1 MKTVIVQTGDRW
13 DTLAYELLGDS
24 AYAVDLMEAN
34 ASLVG
39 IDIDIPSGVE
49 IRLPDE
55 VNTIN
60 INTNILPPW
69 QR

>member
-1 MKTVIVQTGDRW
+1 MKIVISQPGDRW

-24 AYAVDLMEAN
+24 AYAVDLMIAN
-34 ASLVG
+34 APR
-39 IDIDIPSGVE
+39 IDIDTDIPSGVE
-49 IRLPDE
+49 IRLPEE
-55 VNTIN
+55 VDNIN